1 MDESAW
7 VTCPISILSRLH
19 YYCIPSDLKSI
30 YAEGRPISSGG
41 ILTLVASGELLVKFE
56 FLDLHGIE
64 MTRRDY
70 VTVNSSRS
78 VLRDYFVSS
87 TEESLR
93 LPCARRFLDNF
104 HWLQGQIQTRSN
116 FSAGMT
122 SAWRNS
128 LTKRKPQRF
137 TNSISLL

>member
-1 MDESAW
+1 MNGWIETKESAR

-19 YYCIPSDLKSI
+19 YYCVPSDLKSI
-30 YAEGRPISSGG
+30 LCGAKADQLWWDSDPCS
-41 ILTLVASGELLVKFE
+41 SGELLVKFE

-93 LPCARRFLDNF
+93 LPCARRFLDNL
-104 HWLQGQIQTRSN
+104 HW
-116 FSAGMT
+116 
-122 SAWRNS
+122 
-128 LTKRKPQRF
+128 
-137 TNSISLL
+137 